1 MCCAGMSLSQ
11 WQHALWGN
19 CWIYL
24 CYMNGT
30 LETLAIKPPST
41 SFPRPL
47 IQMLWLPPPCPSQR
61 LLHSAPIFS
70 PFTKGCREWDASVWL
85 SQFLGS
91 LVLQLNHFHKY
102 NFHAARATHPTHC
115 PNARWEFPHRF
126 PSPCPTPLSQC
137 ILAEGAIAL
146 SVTLSGGALFAS

>member
-1 MCCAGMSLSQ
+1 MCCAGMALSQ
-11 WQHALWGN
+11 WQHTLWGN

-30 LETLAIKPPST
+30 LETLAIKPP
-41 SFPRPL
+41 PL

-61 LLHSAPIFS
+61 SLHSAPIFRLLLKVAVNGTHQCD
-70 PFTKGCREWDASVWL
+70 FHNFWGAL
-85 SQFLGS
+85 
-91 LVLQLNHFHKY
+91 FHKY
-102 NFHAARATHPTHC
+102 NFHTARATHPTHC
-115 PNARWEFPHRF
+115 PNARGEFPHRF
-126 PSPCPTPLSQC
+126 ASPCPTPLSQC